1 MSKLPKF
8 QLEDYLSARE
18 FSAPFMLGGSDS
30 ETFSLGEILALADSE
45 SRKIWDELSLHY
57 TEPYGMPILL
67 EEIAGLYGDEIKGAN
82 ILSFAGAEEGIYCLC
97 HALLDP
103 TDHAIVVTPCYQSLE
118 SVPSSL
124 CGVTEVALDEMCG
137 WELHVDRIMEAIKPK
152 TKLLLIN
159 YPHNPTGAV
168 ITKTQQKQLIEIA
181 RTNDL
186 WIFSDE
192 VYRNLELEP
201 SNRLPTM
208 ASMYEKGISLGV
220 MSKSF
225 GLPGLRVGWIA
236 AQSRQLLSELAN
248 VKHYLSICNSA
259 PSEVLALIA
268 LRNKDKILARNL
280 DIIQSNITLLDGFF
294 SDQVDLFAW
303 TRPKGGCIGFPEI
316 KSHLNSDVFAE
327 KLLSTKGVLVVPASV
342 FKLQGNF
349 FRVGFGRKNMPDA
362 LRLVRDFIEDEM

>member
-1 MSKLPKF
+1 MSKLPIF
-8 QLEDYLSARE
+8 NLEDYLSARE

-30 ETFSLGEILALADSE
+30 ETHSLGQILDLADSE
-45 SRKIWDELSLHY
+45 SRKLWDELSLHY
-57 TEPYGMPILL
+57 TEPYGMPLLL
-67 EEIAGLYGDEIKGAN
+67 EEIAGLYGDDIEGAN

-97 HALLDP
+97 HALLEP

-124 CGVTEVALDEMCG
+124 CEVTEVGLDEVDG
-137 WELHVDRIMEAIKPK
+137 WELHNDRVIEAIKPT

-168 ITKTQQKQLIEIA
+168 ITKTQQEQLVEIA
-181 RTNDL
+181 RTNDI

-208 ASMYEKGISLGV
+208 ASIYEKGISLGV

-236 AQSRQLLSELAN
+236 AQSRQLLSELSN

-268 LRNKDKILARNL
+268 LRSQDKILARNL
-280 DIIQSNITLLDGFF
+280 EIIQSNIALLDRFF

-303 TRPKGGCIGFPEI
+303 TRPKAGCIGFPKI
-316 KSHLNSDVFAE
+316 MGHLNSDVFAE
-327 KLLSTKGVLVVPASV
+327 KLLNTKGVLVVPASV
-342 FKLQGNF
+342 FNLRGNF
-349 FRVGFGRKNMPDA
+349 FRIGFGRKNMPDA
-362 LRLVRDFIEDEM
+362 LRMVRDFIEEEI